1 MAHIRSTGRQF
12 SRKTLLK
19 QGLLSSKDLL
29 AGLHQP
35 GSEKWVVCDLYET
48 LTFSKFKTIIFFK
61 FLEAWQHRIHRQH
74 QLWIAKYITVSHRKW
89 LLFLEITL
97 FWEEWN
103 LALQGKHFNH
113 KMKNVAETSCQILKT
128 YQLHTLQSSWATL
141 KGNRSFC
148 LRSWVLATAGLGLV
162 SR

>member
-113 KMKNVAETSCQILKT
+113 KMKNVQRDIMSELKNLPAT
-128 YQLHTLQSSWATL
+128 YTAIQLSNFEGKQKLLFAQLSSRYRWA
-141 KGNRSFC
+141 GFG
-148 LRSWVLATAGLGLV
+148 V
-162 SR
+162 